1 VPTPAYFPPLTLPD
15 PEGRPRALAEAW
27 EQGDALVL
35 VGHGDCPTTRRAL
48 PYLDRIDRRRP
59 PDRRVVLVLQDEPE
73 AARALVAEEGL
84 SVPVLLEPD
93 PYPLARALGLV
104 AVPTLY
110 LVTRGGAIDASSIG
124 FRRSDLED
132 LARRLGVASPL
143 FEPDDPAPAFR
154 PG

>member
-1 VPTPAYFPPLTLPD
+1 VPTPGAFPPLTLAD
-15 PEGRPRALAEAW
+15 LEGHPRALAEAW
-27 EQGDALVL
+27 GQGDALFL

-48 PYLDRIDRRRP
+48 PYLDRIHRGCP
-59 PDRRVVLVLQDEPE
+59 PDRRVVLVLQDEPD
-73 AARALVAEEGL
+73 AARALVAEAGL

-110 LVTRGGAIDASSIG
+110 LVTRGGAIQASSIG
-124 FRRSDLED
+124 FRRPDLED
-132 LARRLGVASPL
+132 LARRLGVAPPL
-143 FEPDDPAPAFR
+143 FAPDDPAPAFR